1 MAVLVTN
8 ITAPFFFG
16 IIRGTQQQLKA
27 ASYSQLFVDTE
38 ESGELEVSMLT
49 KLRESCDGAI
59 LTALRL
65 PDAQLSELARKMPIV
80 TINRISKGVP
90 SVVIDSA
97 VGVDQAI
104 EHLVSLGH
112 ASILYIAGPQGSFS
126 NERRWRAVRASAG
139 RLGVQAGRTA
149 AFAPKITSGAA
160 AADALL
166 NSGATAAIAFN
177 DLLAIGMLVRLRERN
192 VSVPGEVSIVGC
204 DDTFGADFCNPPLT
218 TLTGPIEEAGRV
230 AVSMLLSRLSPL
242 SPQAPRR
249 SVLLPTH
256 LTVRDSTGR
265 APIRASTS

>member
-1 MAVLVTN
+1 M
-8 ITAPFFFG
+8 
-16 IIRGTQQQLKA
+16 
-27 ASYSQLFVDTE
+27 
-38 ESGELEVSMLT
+38 
-49 KLRESCDGAI
+49 
-59 LTALRL
+59 
-65 PDAQLSELARKMPIV
+65 
-80 TINRISKGVP
+80 
-90 SVVIDSA
+90 
-97 VGVDQAI
+97 
-104 EHLVSLGH
+104 
-112 ASILYIAGPQGSFS
+112 
-126 NERRWRAVRASAG
+126 RASAR

-149 AFAPKITSGAA
+149 AVAPKITSGAA